1 MIESAKPNQAGIAVK
16 WAIINVITAIVV
28 TYIFQLLGTDVSAP
42 VRYLAYIPFIAFVCL
57 AQIEYRDKA
66 SGFMTYG
73 QGFVEGLLFGV
84 FSGIMLAIFM
94 YLYYA
99 VLYPQGVDQMVA
111 AAHDK
116 MVAQG
121 QSSDAIDT
129 ATEMTKKYGAIFASV
144 GGLFGTPIAAII
156 VSLITAAIF
165 KKEPTI
171 ADIESRQND
180 TTV

>member
-1 MIESAKPNQAGIAVK
+1 METAKANQSGIAVK
-16 WAIINVITAIVV
+16 WALINLITAIVI
-28 TYIFQLLGTDVSAP
+28 TYVFQFLGTGQSAP
-42 VRYLAYIPFIAFVCL
+42 VRYLAYLPFIAFICL
-57 AQIEYRDKA
+57 AQIEYRDKS

-84 FSGIMLAIFM
+84 FSGIMMAIFM

-99 VLYPQGVDQMVA
+99 VLYPQGVDQMAA

-121 QSSDAIDT
+121 QSGDALD
-129 ATEMTKKYGAIFASV
+129 AGTEMVKKYGAIFAVV
-144 GGLFGTPIAAII
+144 GALFGVPIFAII

-171 ADIESRQND
+171 RDIENQQND
-180 TTV
+180 PAV